1 MFLDRRLTRDD
12 GRGLGQGVLD
22 NRQTINNFELL
33 FEARP
38 KGIPRENF
46 LTGYPTLLAHHLSI
60 ELLYPM
66 HLFHHLTSQP
76 VISQLNLF
84 VENSI
89 FPSDYHLVN
98 LRILNDQYEDRILI
112 PSNRLALIV
121 RRFAYD
127 CDQSYDRFFHFEQV
141 FISLFSKTNSSWF
154 FFSLTC
160 SQHSN
165 ISFVVLKFN
174 QSNKHLSP
182 SDISNEIF
190 HRHLNSLFL
199 SRNL

>member
-38 KGIPRENF
+38 KGIPRENS

-84 VENSI
+84 VEN
-89 FPSDYHLVN
+89 
-98 LRILNDQYEDRILI
+98 
-112 PSNRLALIV
+112 
-121 RRFAYD
+121 
-127 CDQSYDRFFHFEQV
+127 
-141 FISLFSKTNSSWF
+141 
-154 FFSLTC
+154 
-160 SQHSN
+160 
-165 ISFVVLKFN
+165 
-174 QSNKHLSP
+174 
-182 SDISNEIF
+182 
-190 HRHLNSLFL
+190 
-199 SRNL
+199 